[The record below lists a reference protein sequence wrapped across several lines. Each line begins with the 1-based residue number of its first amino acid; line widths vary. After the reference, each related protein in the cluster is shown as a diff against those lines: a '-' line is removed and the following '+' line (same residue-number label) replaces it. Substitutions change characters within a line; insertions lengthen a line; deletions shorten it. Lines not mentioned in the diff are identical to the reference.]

1 MLYKIVYICSSVT
14 NVSLRNNTYR
24 PFYKNSS
31 KPHILFD
38 LEICNFSMLIHI
50 TINYILFSI
59 YKDPIALL
67 FSKRMS
73 I

>member
-14 NVSLRNNTYR
+14 NVSLRDNNIHL
-24 PFYKNSS
+24 FYKKSS

-38 LEICNFSMLIHI
+38 LEICNFFMLIYK
-50 TINYILFSI
+50 TINSILFSV

-67 FSKRMS
+67 FS
-73 I
+73 